1 MSIEALEV
9 VPYTG
14 EDSDM
19 RKVPRVRVV
28 LDMSGAEAEALAA
41 ARIARGDS
49 ALYVADCRPIA
60 TAAADAL
67 VAAGLGRG

>member
-1 MSIEALEV
+1 MNARNV
-9 VPYTG
+9 TPFTG
-14 EDSDM
+14 ETDDM
-19 RKVPRVRVV
+19 RRESRVRLVV
-28 LDMSGAEAEALAA
+28 EMTRAEAEALAA

-67 VAAGLGRG
+67 VAAGMGGS